1 MLMKSPYI
9 HCLHYFLAQRE
20 TDLKAIPLQL
30 LQTNL
35 ENVQYLI
42 IDKYSFVGQSL
53 LGWIDSHCRQAT
65 GRTVTTFDGI
75 SIILVGDIAQLPP
88 VGDKTLYHSLPK
100 PEKQM
105 QGLLLC
111 HEFKNVVKL
120 TGNQRVQGSD
130 IEQSKFL
137 GHY

>member
-1 MLMKSPYI
+1 MI
-9 HCLHYFLAQRE
+9 VIA
-20 TDLKAIPLQL
+20 
-30 LQTNL
+30 
-35 ENVQYLI
+35 
-42 IDKYSFVGQSL
+42 
-53 LGWIDSHCRQAT
+53 

>member
-1 MLMKSPYI
+1 M
-9 HCLHYFLAQRE
+9 
-20 TDLKAIPLQL
+20 
-30 LQTNL
+30 
-35 ENVQYLI
+35 
-42 IDKYSFVGQSL
+42 

-120 TGNQRVQGSD
+120 TGNQRVRGSY